1 MPGIIVSAR
10 IVANA
15 KIVAI
20 IFFIIFLRNLFY
32 FFLSFLTT
40 FMIITVSTMKVIT
53 SSMRIIADRLWCVS
67 IEPATAL
74 DEASIASAAGL
85 AGQMTAT
92 SVKISIIKSTAKII
106 IASFIVI
113 PPFKDLTY
121 LYDEGS
127 KKANEYLV
135 GS

>member
-1 MPGIIVSAR
+1 
-10 IVANA
+10 
-15 KIVAI
+15 
-20 IFFIIFLRNLFY
+20 
-32 FFLSFLTT
+32 
-40 FMIITVSTMKVIT
+40 MKVIT

-127 KKANEYLV
+127 KMANEYLV